1 MRVLEERVEIKAPMA
16 HAWAALADFGGVAKW
31 APYMRS
37 SRLLGERDAGVG
49 ARRTMR
55 HAWGFRFE
63 ETVTQWHDGK
73 GFSFDVLKAP
83 FPMKDVKESWVVA
96 REDGYV
102 VVSTQVRYGMRLGA
116 LGRALDSLL
125 VRFLVRR
132 EMRAGLRGLKQFVE
146 RSAGAG

>member
-1 MRVLEERVEIKAPMA
+1 MRVLEERVEIKAPTEC
-16 HAWAALADFGGVAKW
+16 AWAALADFGGVAKW

-37 SRLLGERDAGVG
+37 SRLLGERGAGVG
-49 ARRTMR
+49 ARRAMR

-73 GFSFDVLKAP
+73 GFAFDVLKAP
-83 FPMKDVKESWVVA
+83 FPMKNVKESWAVA

-102 VVSTQVRYGMRLGA
+102 VVSTQVRYGMRLGP

-125 VRFLVRR
+125 VRFLVQR

-146 RSAGAG
+146 RKANDN